1 MMRLMVGNQRG
12 GVGKTTTALNLAR
25 CFADRGLR
33 TLLVDADPQ
42 GSISSV
48 LKLRPE
54 FYLADFLLKQLHLR
68 DCVLKVSDKLDVLC
82 GGRTTTDAEQ
92 QVTSV
97 VARERLFEDLFT
109 NFDDVYD
116 AVLIDVA
123 PSISLMQ
130 ACAMVYARHFLI
142 PVAMDS
148 LSVSGAGA
156 SLFYASTI
164 SRACRVPIKPIAL
177 LPTIVNKRIGLTEV
191 VMNMIHAL
199 GQQNE
204 IPIIGPIRTD
214 TAVGK
219 AHRAHQFL
227 ADFDSKSK
235 ALEDYEI
242 VADQILETF
251 QVRIPQPVAA
261 PVQGL
266 PGPIAEP
273 TRETGI
279 LHDEAKQTS
288 SFS

>member
-12 GVGKTTTALNLAR
+12 GVGKTTTAMTLAR
-25 CFADRGLR
+25 CFADRGFR
-33 TLLVDADPQ
+33 TLLIDADPQ

-54 FYLADFLLKQLHLR
+54 HYLADFLLKQLHLR
-68 DCVLKVSDKLDVLC
+68 DCVMKLSDSLDVLC

-97 VARERLFEDLFT
+97 VARERLFEDMFS
-109 NFDDVYD
+109 NFDEVYD
-116 AVLIDVA
+116 CVLIDVA

-164 SRACRVPIKPIAL
+164 SRACRVPIKPVAL
-177 LPTIVNKRIGLTEV
+177 LPTIVNKRIGLTEI

-199 GQQNE
+199 GDQNG
-204 IPIIGPIRTD
+204 IPTIGPIRTD

-227 ADFDSKSK
+227 ADFDNKSK
-235 ALEDYEI
+235 ALEDYEQ
-242 VADQILETF
+242 VATQILEFFGMPSRTESS
-251 QVRIPQPVAA
+251 IPAVE
-261 PVQGL
+261 
-266 PGPIAEP
+266 AEASSLADEEH
-273 TRETGI
+273 ETAGR
-279 LHDEAKQTS
+279 S
-288 SFS
+288 

>member
-1 MMRLMVGNQRG
+1 MIRLMVGNQRG
-12 GVGKTTTALNLAR
+12 GVGKTTTALTLAR

-33 TLLVDADPQ
+33 TLLIDADPQ

-54 FYLADFLLKQLHLR
+54 HYLADFLLKQLHLR
-68 DCVLKVSDKLDVLC
+68 DCVVKMRDHLDVLC

-97 VARERLFEDLFT
+97 VARERLFEDMFT
-109 NFDDVYD
+109 NFDEVYD
-116 AVLIDVA
+116 CVLIDVA

-164 SRACRVPIKPIAL
+164 SRACRVPIKPVAL

-199 GQQNE
+199 GQQNG

-227 ADFDSKSK
+227 ADFDPKSK
-235 ALEDYEI
+235 ALEDYEA
-242 VADQILETF
+242 VADRIL
-251 QVRIPQPVAA
+251 AA
-261 PVQGL
+261 FGVEAARP
-266 PGPIAEP
+266 AELIVP
-273 TRETGI
+273 AA
-279 LHDEAKQTS
+279 DEVNVEQAEQAIQS
-288 SFS
+288 

>member
-1 MMRLMVGNQRG
+1 MIRLMVGNQRG
-12 GVGKTTTALNLAR
+12 GVGKTTTALTLAR
-25 CFADRGLR
+25 CLADRNLR
-33 TLLVDADPQ
+33 TLLIDADPQ
-42 GSISSV
+42 GSIASV

-54 FYLADFLLKQLHLR
+54 YYLADFLLKQLHLR
-68 DCVLKVSDKLDVLC
+68 ECVMNVRPNLDVLC

-97 VARERLFEDLFT
+97 VARERLFEDVFT
-109 NFDDVYD
+109 NFDEVYD

-164 SRACRVPIKPIAL
+164 SRACRVPIKPVAL
-177 LPTIVNKRIGLTEV
+177 LPTIVNKRIGLTEI

-199 GQQNE
+199 GQQND
-204 IPIIGPIRTD
+204 IPTIGPIRTD

-227 ADFDSKSK
+227 ADFDPKSK
-235 ALEDYEI
+235 ALEDYEQ
-242 VADQILETF
+242 VANQLLEF
-251 QVRIPQPVAA
+251 FGVAVQHQQVESI
-261 PVQGL
+261 
-266 PGPIAEP
+266 EP
-273 TRETGI
+273 EQKT
-279 LHDEAKQTS
+279 DEIQQSAS
-288 SFS
+288 INP

>member
-1 MMRLMVGNQRG
+1 
-12 GVGKTTTALNLAR
+12 LAR
-25 CFADRGLR
+25 CCADRGFR
-33 TLLVDADPQ
+33 TLLIDADPQ

-54 FYLADFLLKQLHLR
+54 HYLADFLLKQLHLR
-68 DCVLKVSDKLDVLC
+68 DCVMKLSDSLDVLC

-97 VARERLFEDLFT
+97 VARERLFEDMFS
-109 NFDDVYD
+109 NFDEVYD
-116 AVLIDVA
+116 CVLIDVA

-142 PVAMDS
+142 PVAMDR

-164 SRACRVPIKPIAL
+164 SRACRVPIKPVAL
-177 LPTIVNKRIGLTEV
+177 LPTIVNKRIGLTEI

-199 GQQNE
+199 GDQNG
-204 IPIIGPIRTD
+204 IPTIGPIRTD

-227 ADFDSKSK
+227 SDFDPKSK
-235 ALEDYEI
+235 ALEDYEQ
-242 VADQILETF
+242 VATQILEFFGMPSRTESSLEAS
-251 QVRIPQPVAA
+251 AA
-261 PVQGL
+261 AVPDL
-266 PGPIAEP
+266 ADEEH
-273 TRETGI
+273 ETAG
-279 LHDEAKQTS
+279 KS
-288 SFS
+288 

>member
-1 MMRLMVGNQRG
+1 MIRLMVGNQRG
-12 GVGKTTTALNLAR
+12 GVGKTTTALTLAR

-33 TLLVDADPQ
+33 TLLIDADPQ

-54 FYLADFLLKQLHLR
+54 HYLADFILKQLHLR
-68 DCVLKVSDKLDVLC
+68 DCVVKIREHLDVLC

-97 VARERLFEDLFT
+97 VARERLFEDMFT
-109 NFDDVYD
+109 NFDEVYD
-116 AVLIDVA
+116 CVLIDVA

-130 ACAMVYARHFLI
+130 ACAMVYARNFLI

-164 SRACRVPIKPIAL
+164 SRACRVPITPIAL

-199 GQQNE
+199 GQQND

-227 ADFDSKSK
+227 ADFDPKSK
-235 ALEDYEI
+235 ALEDYEL

-251 QVRIPQPVAA
+251 GVRLPARSVDPVESVA
-261 PVQGL
+261 PSEVSIG
-266 PGPIAEP
+266 
-273 TRETGI
+273 
-279 LHDEAKQTS
+279 QTEQAPHP
-288 SFS
+288 

>member
-1 MMRLMVGNQRG
+1 MMRMMVGNQRG
-12 GVGKTTTALNLAR
+12 GVGKTTTALSLAR
-25 CFADRGLR
+25 SFADRGLR

-54 FYLADFLLKQLHLR
+54 HYLADFLLKRLHLR
-68 DCVLKVSDKLDVLC
+68 DCVLNVRERLDVLC

-97 VARERLFEDLFT
+97 VARERLFEDVFT
-109 NFDDVYD
+109 NFDEVYD

-164 SRACRVPIKPIAL
+164 SRACRVSIKPIAL

-199 GQQNE
+199 GQQNG
-204 IPIIGPIRTD
+204 IPTIGPIRTD

-227 ADFDSKSK
+227 ADFDPKSK
-235 ALEDYEI
+235 ALEDYEL
-242 VADQILETF
+242 VTNQLLEFF
-251 QVRIPQPVAA
+251 QVPIKQVENEVPQTANS
-261 PVQGL
+261 L
-266 PGPIAEP
+266 P
-273 TRETGI
+273 
-279 LHDEAKQTS
+279 
-288 SFS
+288 

>member
-1 MMRLMVGNQRG
+1 MMRMMVGNQRG
-12 GVGKTTTALNLAR
+12 GVGKTTTALSLAR
-25 CFADRGLR
+25 SFSDRGLR

-54 FYLADFLLKQLHLR
+54 HYLADFLLKRLHLR
-68 DCVLKVSDKLDVLC
+68 DCVVNVRPGLDVLC

-97 VARERLFEDLFT
+97 VARERLFEDVFT
-109 NFDDVYD
+109 NFDEVYD

-164 SRACRVPIKPIAL
+164 SRACRVSIKPIAL

-199 GQQNE
+199 GQQNG
-204 IPIIGPIRTD
+204 IPTIGPIRTD

-227 ADFDSKSK
+227 ADFDPKSK
-235 ALEDYEI
+235 ALEDYEM
-242 VADQILETF
+242 VTNQLLEFF
-251 QVRIPQPVAA
+251 QVPLKQAENEVPQAA
-261 PVQGL
+261 NSHP
-266 PGPIAEP
+266 
-273 TRETGI
+273 
-279 LHDEAKQTS
+279 
-288 SFS
+288 

>member
-12 GVGKTTTALNLAR
+12 GVGKTTTAMTLAR
-25 CFADRGLR
+25 CFADRGFR

-54 FYLADFLLKQLHLR
+54 HYLADFLLRQLHLR
-68 DCVLKVSDKLDVLC
+68 DCVLKVSDTMDVLC

-97 VARERLFEDLFT
+97 VARERLFEDMFS
-109 NFDDVYD
+109 NFDEIYD
-116 AVLIDVA
+116 CVLIDVA

-164 SRACRVPIKPIAL
+164 SRACRVPIKPVAL

-204 IPIIGPIRTD
+204 IPTIGPIRTD

-235 ALEDYEI
+235 ALEDYDQ
-242 VADQILETF
+242 VASQILEFF
-251 QVRIPQPVAA
+251 QMPATKDGAA
-261 PVQGL
+261 L
-266 PGPIAEP
+266 MTASEP
-273 TRETGI
+273 FVHETQQAAGNP
-279 LHDEAKQTS
+279 
-288 SFS
+288 

>member
-25 CFADRGLR
+25 CFSDRGLR
-33 TLLVDADPQ
+33 TLLIDADPQ
-42 GSISSV
+42 GSVSSV

-54 FYLADFLLKQLHLR
+54 HYLSDFLLKQLHLR
-68 DCVLKVSDKLDVLC
+68 DCVLNVHERLDVLC

-97 VARERLFEDLFT
+97 VARERLFEDSFT
-109 NFDDVYD
+109 NFDEVYD
-116 AVLIDVA
+116 CVLIDVA

-130 ACAMVYARHFLI
+130 ACAMVYTRHFLI

-164 SRACRVPIKPIAL
+164 SRACRVSIKPIAL

-199 GQQNE
+199 GQQNG
-204 IPIIGPIRTD
+204 IPTIGPIRTD

-227 ADFDSKSK
+227 ADFDPKSK
-235 ALEDYEI
+235 ALEDYEL
-242 VADQILETF
+242 VTNQLLEFF
-251 QVRIPQPVAA
+251 QVPVKQVENEIPQAA
-261 PVQGL
+261 ISHP
-266 PGPIAEP
+266 
-273 TRETGI
+273 
-279 LHDEAKQTS
+279 
-288 SFS
+288 

>member
-1 MMRLMVGNQRG
+1 MIRLMVGNQRG
-12 GVGKTTTALNLAR
+12 GVGKTTTALTLAR

-33 TLLVDADPQ
+33 TLLIDADPQ

-54 FYLADFLLKQLHLR
+54 HYLADFLLKQLHLR
-68 DCVLKVSDKLDVLC
+68 DCVVKMRDHLDVLC

-97 VARERLFEDLFT
+97 VARERLFEDMFT
-109 NFDDVYD
+109 NFDEVYD
-116 AVLIDVA
+116 CVLIDVA

-164 SRACRVPIKPIAL
+164 SRACRVPIKPVAL

-199 GQQNE
+199 GQQNG

-227 ADFDSKSK
+227 ADFDPKSK
-235 ALEDYEI
+235 ALEDYEA
-242 VADQILETF
+242 VADRIL
-251 QVRIPQPVAA
+251 AA
-261 PVQGL
+261 FGVEAARPAEL
-266 PGPIAEP
+266 IAP
-273 TRETGI
+273 AA
-279 LHDEAKQTS
+279 DEVNVEQAEQAIQS
-288 SFS
+288 

>member
-25 CFADRGLR
+25 CFSDRGFR
-33 TLLVDADPQ
+33 TLLIDADPQ
-42 GSISSV
+42 GSVSSV

-54 FYLADFLLKQLHLR
+54 HYLADFLLKQLHLR
-68 DCVLKVSDKLDVLC
+68 DCVLKVHDRLDVLC

-97 VARERLFEDLFT
+97 VARERLFEDSFT
-109 NFDDVYD
+109 NFDEVYD
-116 AVLIDVA
+116 CVLIDVA

-130 ACAMVYARHFLI
+130 ACAMVYTRHFLI

-164 SRACRVPIKPIAL
+164 SRACRVPIKPVAL
-177 LPTIVNKRIGLTEV
+177 LPTIVNKRIGLTEI
-191 VMNMIHAL
+191 VMNMIQAL
-199 GQQNE
+199 GQQNN

-227 ADFDSKSK
+227 ADFDPKSK
-235 ALEDYEI
+235 ALEDYEQ
-242 VADQILETF
+242 VANQLLDTF
-251 QVRIPQPVAA
+251 EMTPTATE
-261 PVQGL
+261 QG
-266 PGPIAEP
+266 
-273 TRETGI
+273 
-279 LHDEAKQTS
+279 DEAEQAAVNT
-288 SFS
+288 

>member
-25 CFADRGLR
+25 CFSDRGLR
-33 TLLVDADPQ
+33 TLLIDADPQ
-42 GSISSV
+42 GSVSSV

-54 FYLADFLLKQLHLR
+54 HYLADFLLKQLHLR
-68 DCVLKVSDKLDVLC
+68 DCVVNVNERLDVLC

-97 VARERLFEDLFT
+97 VARERLFEDSFT
-109 NFDDVYD
+109 NFDEIYD
-116 AVLIDVA
+116 CVLIDVA

-130 ACAMVYARHFLI
+130 ACAMVYTRHFLI

-177 LPTIVNKRIGLTEV
+177 LPTIVNKRIGLTEI
-191 VMNMIHAL
+191 VMNMIQAL
-199 GQQNE
+199 GQQNN

-227 ADFDSKSK
+227 ADFDPKSK
-235 ALEDYEI
+235 ALEDYEQ
-242 VADQILETF
+242 VANQLLEAFDMTAK
-251 QVRIPQPVAA
+251 PAA
-261 PVQGL
+261 AEQG
-266 PGPIAEP
+266 
-273 TRETGI
+273 
-279 LHDEAKQTS
+279 DEAEQAAVNP
-288 SFS
+288 

>member
-1 MMRLMVGNQRG
+1 MSNDAIDG
-12 GVGKTTTALNLAR
+12 GESKGRSRENHDGPDPGPLFFR
-25 CFADRGLR
+25 PGFR
-33 TLLVDADPQ
+33 TLLIDADPQ
-42 GSISSV
+42 GSVSSV

-54 FYLADFLLKQLHLR
+54 HYLADFLLKQLHLR
-68 DCVLKVSDKLDVLC
+68 DCVVNVQDHLDILC

-97 VARERLFEDLFT
+97 VARERLFEDSFT
-109 NFDDVYD
+109 NFDEVYD
-116 AVLIDVA
+116 CVLIDVA

-164 SRACRVPIKPIAL
+164 SRACRVPIKPVSL
-177 LPTIVNKRIGLTEV
+177 LPTIVNKRIGLTEI
-191 VMNMIHAL
+191 VMNMIQAL
-199 GQQNE
+199 GQQNS

-227 ADFDSKSK
+227 ADFDPKSK
-235 ALEDYEI
+235 ALEDYEQ
-242 VADQILETF
+242 VATQLLQTF
-251 QVRIPQPVAA
+251 EMTPKEAVSEQR
-261 PVQGL
+261 
-266 PGPIAEP
+266 
-273 TRETGI
+273 
-279 LHDEAKQTS
+279 DEAEQAAVNP
-288 SFS
+288 

>member
-1 MMRLMVGNQRG
+1 VMRLMVGNQRG
-12 GVGKTTTALNLAR
+12 GVGKTTTAMTLAR
-25 CFADRGLR
+25 CFADRGFR

-54 FYLADFLLKQLHLR
+54 HYLADFLLRQLHLR
-68 DCVLKVSDKLDVLC
+68 DCVLKVSDTMDVLC

-97 VARERLFEDLFT
+97 VARERLFEDMFS
-109 NFDDVYD
+109 NFDEINDC
-116 AVLIDVA
+116 VLIDVA

-164 SRACRVPIKPIAL
+164 SRACRVPIKPVAL

-204 IPIIGPIRTD
+204 IPTIGPIRTD

-235 ALEDYEI
+235 ALEDYDQ
-242 VADQILETF
+242 VASQILEFF
-251 QVRIPQPVAA
+251 QMPATKDGAA
-261 PVQGL
+261 LMNASEPFVHETQQA
-266 PGPIAEP
+266 PGNP
-273 TRETGI
+273 
-279 LHDEAKQTS
+279 
-288 SFS
+288 